1 MPAARAAVLTVGLS
15 GGVASGKSTVAALL
29 AIHGAAVLDADA
41 LVATLYEPGQP
52 CTGVIAGRFGPG
64 VLRTD
69 GGVDR
74 KALGALVLADSEAR
88 GWLESVVHPA
98 VRTAIASWLEAQ
110 RSAIPAP
117 PVAVVEA
124 ALLVETG
131 SFGDYHRLVVVTA
144 PINRR
149 RERAGAAGWDDA
161 RFART
166 VAAQAGDEQREAVA
180 DYIVENR
187 SGQAALATAV
197 GALWDCLQH
206 DAALV
211 SAGHPLTA
219 HRPAIRLP

>member
-98 VRTAIASWLEAQ
+98 VKTAITSWLEAH
-110 RSAIPAP
+110 RSAVPAP
-117 PVAVVEA
+117 LVAVVEA

-131 SFGDYHRLVVVTA
+131 SFRNYHRLVIVTA

-149 RERAGAAGWDDA
+149 RERAGVAGWDDA

-166 VAAQAGDEQREAVA
+166 VAAQARDEQREAVA
-180 DYIVENR
+180 DYVVSNR
-187 SGQAALATAV
+187 SDQAALATAV
-197 GALWDCLQH
+197 SALWDCLQH

-211 SAGHPLTA
+211 SARRPLPA